1 MLKTILT
8 AALILGAT
16 SAFAS
21 EFDGNLQ
28 NRYPNA
34 GTQILVTKS
43 VAMPMHAPSSQLDIA
58 GQTFGGGY

>member
-8 AALILGAT
+8 AVLILGAS

-28 NRYPNA
+28 NKFPQA
-34 GTQILVTKS
+34 GNVLVTKS
-43 VAMPMHAPSSQLDIA
+43 VAMKAAPSNHLDIA

>member
-1 MLKTILT
+1 MLKTIL
-8 AALILGAT
+8 AAVLILGAS

-28 NRYPNA
+28 NKFPQA
-34 GTQILVTKS
+34 TSQKLISKPVALTTQ
-43 VAMPMHAPSSQLDIA
+43 APALDIA

>member
-1 MLKTILT
+1 MLKTILA

-21 EFDGNLQ
+21 EFDANLE
-28 NRYPNA
+28 NRYPQA
-34 GTQILVTKS
+34 TSHALVTKP
-43 VAMPMHAPSSQLDIA
+43 VALQKQAPSSALDIA

>member
-8 AALILGAT
+8 AVLILGAS

-28 NRYPNA
+28 NRYPLA
-34 GTQILVTKS
+34 TSHVLISKPVALPMQTSGT
-43 VAMPMHAPSSQLDIA
+43 PDIA
-58 GQTFGGGY
+58 GRTFGGGY

>member
-1 MLKTILT
+1 MLKTIITL
-8 AALILGAT
+8 ALILGTT

-28 NRYPNA
+28 NRYPHA
-34 GTQILVTKS
+34 GAQILVSKP
-43 VAMPMHAPSSQLDIA
+43 VAMPTAPAGSLDIA

>member
-8 AALILGAT
+8 AVLILGAS

-28 NRYPNA
+28 NRYPQA
-34 GTQILVTKS
+34 TSHVLVSKP
-43 VAMPMHAPSSQLDIA
+43 VALPTHAPALDIA

>member
-28 NRYPNA
+28 NKFPQA
-34 GTQILVTKS
+34 GTVLVTKP
-43 VAMPMHAPSSQLDIA
+43 VAMKAAPSVQLDIA
-58 GQTFGGGY
+58 GQSFGGGY

>member
-8 AALILGAT
+8 AVLILGAS

-28 NRYPNA
+28 NKFPQA
-34 GTQILVTKS
+34 GTVLVTKS
-43 VAMPMHAPSSQLDIA
+43 VAMAKAPVSQLDIA